1 MAEVLQANY
10 QRDLAAARRVAPS
23 PVADKAEEEIDPVA
37 EQEEK
42 SQGFLRRR
50 LESLRGKAKQQEG
63 EKSTDVL
70 QQQAEEKIKKEIAQK
85 LTWRMVNMAMGA
97 TLILAFL
104 TVLIWT
110 VQFIAG
116 NILGSKIIPKL
127 GIGEIILWLVGMMVI
142 FTIFN
147 MIMLGITLM
156 VQVYENPLE
165 TLVKLSGIFWEL
177 FWGILKGG

>member
-23 PVADKAEEEIDPVA
+23 PVAEKAEEEADPVA

-50 LESLRGKAKQQEG
+50 LNSLRGKAKQQEG
-63 EKSTDVL
+63 EKGTDVL
-70 QQQAEEKIKKEIAQK
+70 QEQAEEKIKKEIAQK

-97 TLILAFL
+97 TVILAFL

-116 NILGSKIIPKL
+116 NIMGSKVIPKL
-127 GIGEIILWLVGMMVI
+127 GLGEIILWLIGLLVI

-156 VQVYENPLE
+156 VQVYENPVE
-165 TLVKLSGIFWEL
+165 MLSNLGGIFWKV

>member
-10 QRDLAAARRVAPS
+10 QRDLAAARRVASSSVP
-23 PVADKAEEEIDPVA
+23 DTAEELDPVA

-63 EKSTDVL
+63 EKDGNVL

-85 LTWRMVNMAMGA
+85 LTWRAVNMAMGA
-97 TLILAFL
+97 TVILAFL

-116 NILGSKIIPKL
+116 NIFGSKIIPKL
-127 GIGEIILWLVGMMVI
+127 GMGEIILWLIGLLVI

-165 TLVKLSGIFWEL
+165 TLSNLSSIFWKV
-177 FWGILKGG
+177 FWGILKGE

>member
-10 QRDLAAARRVAPS
+10 QRDLAAARRVAS
-23 PVADKAEEEIDPVA
+23 NPVAEKAEEEADPIA

-85 LTWRMVNMAMGA
+85 LTWRMVNMTMGA
-97 TLILAFL
+97 TVILAFL

-116 NILGSKIIPKL
+116 NIFGSKIIPKL
-127 GIGEIILWLVGMMVI
+127 GMGEIILWLIGLFVI

-165 TLVKLSGIFWEL
+165 VLSNLSGIFWKL
-177 FWGILKGG
+177 FWGILKGE